1 MRKNQNQTF
10 MGKKKKNHLKF
21 SKFGGL
27 NLNDS
32 DRVTN

>member
-1 MRKNQNQTF
+1 MWKNQNQTF
-10 MGKKKKNHLKF
+10 MEKKTPPSF

-32 DRVTN
+32 NRVTN

>member
-1 MRKNQNQTF
+1 MEKKK
-10 MGKKKKNHLKF
+10 KKKKNHLKF

-32 DRVTN
+32 NRVTN